1 MGISGS
7 FLLLCAVVA
16 VASLIALKVA
26 IEHRN
31 VEAVLTFVIAF
42 ICSLTPLAGRR
53 YWIRTESV
61 DVDLITNLG
70 IAGLVCFLLGLFF
83 LFYPKGKND
92 S

>member
-1 MGISGS
+1 MG
-7 FLLLCAVVA
+7 FLLCIAVV
-16 VASLIALKVA
+16 VASLIALTIA

-31 VEAVLTFVIAF
+31 VEAVFMFVIAL
-42 ICSLTPLAGRR
+42 ICSLPPLASRR
-53 YWIRTESV
+53 YVSRYILFYPESV
-61 DVDLITNLG
+61 DTGLIMNLG

>member
-16 VASLIALKVA
+16 VASLIAMTKA
-26 IEHRN
+26 IEHQN
-31 VEAVLTFVIAF
+31 VEAVFMFVIALV
-42 ICSLTPLAGRR
+42 CSLTPLAGRK

-61 DVDLITNLG
+61 DVNLITNLG
-70 IAGLVCFLLGLFF
+70 IIGLVCFLLGLFF